1 MQPFKGRTLPSSFIT
16 AFLTATPAF
25 KRYSPLLS
33 LSHSRSLSNQRDCG
47 SSVCATSV
55 SSPMKTLWDDTHFDD
70 TKANSFL
77 LLQLTFYLYE
87 LETDIQASLLN
98 FFKTIFFFSIAAINF
113 LKQILLENCD
123 LKPRGRRGKGEGRA
137 RWVVSR
143 PGWRNID

>member
-87 LETDIQASLLN
+87 LETDIQASFEL
-98 FFKTIFFFSIAAINF
+98 FEDNF
-113 LKQILLENCD
+113 LFFYRCD
-123 LKPRGRRGKGEGRA
+123 LF
-137 RWVVSR
+137 
-143 PGWRNID
+143 

>member
-87 LETDIQASLLN
+87 LVTDIQASLLN
-98 FFKTIFFFSIAAINF
+98 FFKTIFFFSIAAIFFKTNF
-113 LKQILLENCD
+113 ARKLRSETAWET
-123 LKPRGRRGKGEGRA
+123 REGRGKSKMGSFS
-137 RWVVSR
+137 SR
-143 PGWRNID
+143 LEKY